1 MSLVEKPEDLGKPFL
16 LDIKGEGPSK
26 PGHFTFLLNHGDVS
40 IEKAIVT

>member
-1 MSLVEKPEDLGKPFL
+1 MSLVEKPEDLGKSFL